1 MTDPRQPANSG
12 YPRYDTYHS
21 DSPQGHHARIREHG
35 SLSMMYGTYAD
46 ILFVLFPFLVI
57 AMQRLWDG
65 NLYQALMRA
74 DLSIAAAILAGLAM
88 GKFVLGLV
96 THRDLGRFKERIV
109 FFIALT
115 LFVVLG
121 PAIILILSIT
131 GNTEVP
137 GFVAFVQPVLLVI
150 AISLYTTAVSISNIL
165 TGVNRPP
172 RPDPMEGPDER
183 AMAPRAPSP
192 APLDLPRRTGND
204 QY

>member
-1 MTDPRQPANSG
+1 MNDNRQP
-12 YPRYDTYHS
+12 
-21 DSPQGHHARIREHG
+21 QEHY

-65 NLYQALMRA
+65 NLYQTLMRP
-74 DLSIAAAILAGLAM
+74 DLSIAAVILAGLAI

-96 THRDLGRFKERIV
+96 TNRDLGRYKERIV

-131 GNTEVP
+131 GNAEIP
-137 GFVAFVQPVLLVI
+137 GFVAFVQPVLLIV
-150 AISLYTTAVSISNIL
+150 AISLYTTAVSIANIL
-165 TGVNRPP
+165 VRTDRA
-172 RPDPMEGPDER
+172 RSSADEAEQTLAKQGADGGGSR
-183 AMAPRAPSP
+183 A
-192 APLDLPRRTGND
+192 APLDLPRRTGNHT
-204 QY
+204 

>member
-1 MTDPRQPANSG
+1 M
-12 YPRYDTYHS
+12 S
-21 DSPQGHHARIREHG
+21 DQNRPQEHN

-46 ILFVLFPFLVI
+46 VLFVLFPFLVI

-65 NLYQALMRA
+65 NVYETLMRA
-74 DLSIAAAILAGLAM
+74 DLSIAATIMAGLAI

-96 THRDLGRFKERIV
+96 TNRDLGRYKERIV

-121 PAIILILSIT
+121 PSIILMLSIV

-137 GFVAFVQPVLLVI
+137 GFVAFVQPVLLIV

-165 TGVNRPP
+165 VREGAGAGEGADRRPVGEREQG
-172 RPDPMEGPDER
+172 RPG
-183 AMAPRAPSP
+183 P
-192 APLDLPRRTGND
+192 APLELPRKTGSD
-204 QY
+204 PF